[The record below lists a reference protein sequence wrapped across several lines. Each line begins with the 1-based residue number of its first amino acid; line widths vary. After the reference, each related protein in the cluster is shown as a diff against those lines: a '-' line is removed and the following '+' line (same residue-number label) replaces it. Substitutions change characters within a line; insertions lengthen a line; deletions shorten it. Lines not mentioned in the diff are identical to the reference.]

1 MRLRAAESGTLGAMA
16 RIGLVLGA
24 GGVVGAAFHE
34 GVLRALT
41 QVTSWDPREADV
53 IVGTSAG
60 SHVAARLRAGRPT
73 RGLGHRP
80 AAWSQGQTPRPRR
93 RPSAPGAI
101 LRGMMR
107 PGSVPIGAM
116 FAGAVPPG
124 RVSLQSMV
132 DAINGYHP
140 HGWPAD
146 PLWLP
151 AVRVRDGVRVAFG
164 RAGAPPC
171 DVGHAVAA
179 SCAIPG
185 YFAPVEIEGESYVD
199 GGAHSPTNADLLA
212 DQALDLV
219 VVVAPMAVARGAS
232 SPSAMLQARGFFR
245 LQLARE
251 ARTLRRRGTEV
262 VAFSPTAADLE
273 VMGWNAMA
281 QGRSRAVTD
290 RAYAS
295 AVGRL
300 EDPRWAGPLEPLRAT
315 ARMTRR
321 TPR

>member
-1 MRLRAAESGTLGAMA
+1 MA

-41 QVTSWDPREADV
+41 SEAGWDPHDAAI

-60 SHVAARLRAGRPT
+60 SHVGARLRAGRPT

-80 AAWSQGQTPRPRR
+80 ASWSQGDEPASGRGPA
-93 RPSAPGAI
+93 APGVF
-101 LRGMMR
+101 LRGMVR
-107 PGSVPIGAM
+107 PGSARIGAM
-116 FAGAVPPG
+116 FAGAIPAG
-124 RVSLQSMV
+124 RVSLQSMI
-132 DAINGYHP
+132 DAMNAYHRG
-140 HGWPAD
+140 GWPDD

-151 AVRVRDGVRVAFG
+151 AVRLRDGARVVFG
-164 RAGAPPC
+164 RDGAPAT
-171 DVGHAVAA
+171 DVGRAVAA

-185 YFAPVEIEGESYVD
+185 YFTPVTIDGERYVD

-212 DQALDLV
+212 DSELDLV
-219 VVVAPMAVARGAS
+219 VVSAPMAVARGAA
-232 SPSAMLQARGFFR
+232 SPSAVLQARGFFR

-251 ARTLRRRGTEV
+251 ARALRRRGIPV

-281 QGRSRAVTD
+281 QGRSSAITE

-295 AVGRL
+295 AARRL
-300 EDPRWAGPLEPLRAT
+300 SDPRWSEQLAPLRDSASDVA
-315 ARMTRR
+315 ARRPARSQPSRTRTNR
-321 TPR
+321 G